1 MVETIHVLFN
11 NGASFEKW
19 EFLKNEVV
27 ENADH
32 GCYEHNSMSVL
43 FHCRSNHFD
52 TCSIFLEL
60 PFFSW
65 HTLKRKIASVSNFY
79 HFIQKAREKAVLYQD
94 IAYIEYVGLS
104 STTLIGSFSF
114 RHLKQYRCT
123 TSAQKKMGI
132 CAIST

>member
-11 NGASFEKW
+11 NGASIEKL

-27 ENADH
+27 ENASH
-32 GCYEHNSMSVL
+32 GCYVHNSMSVL

-79 HFIQKAREKAVLYQD
+79 QFIQKAREKAVLYQD

-123 TSAQKKMGI
+123 TAAQKKMGI
-132 CAIST
+132 